1 MEKGYALIEVDYE
14 LYEDDGETSAEI
26 VPDSESIEEFTLDP
40 TDWDDEPS
48 DHAEVR
54 LLAKLLRYD
63 GILEPSSSHM
73 GPGDW
78 FMRRDEDIRTGGW
91 TEVSVH
97 PKGFSKSEWALL
109 VSLLSR
115 KR

>member
-1 MEKGYALIEVDYE
+1 MEKGYTLVEVDYE
-14 LYEDDGETSAEI
+14 LNEDDGETSAEI
-26 VPDSESIEEFTLDP
+26 VPGSESIEEFTLDP

-48 DHAEVR
+48 DHAEIR

-63 GILEPSSSHM
+63 GILEPSSPHM
-73 GPGDW
+73 SPGDW
-78 FMRRDEDIRTGGW
+78 FMRRDENFRTGGL

>member
-1 MEKGYALIEVDYE
+1 MGKGYTLVEADYVLDE
-14 LYEDDGETSAEI
+14 ADDEI
-26 VPDSESIEEFTLDP
+26 VLGNESIEEITLDA
-40 TDWDDEPS
+40 TDWNEPL

-54 LLAKLLRYD
+54 HLAKLLRSD
-63 GILEPSSSHM
+63 GVLEPSSSHM

-97 PKGFSKSEWALL
+97 PKGFSKLEWALL
-109 VSLLSR
+109 VSLLRQR
-115 KR
+115 K